1 MGKIKKLILALIAIA
16 AVIVLYKPFV
26 NASLEYQENRRR
38 ILQEKADAEAQLA
51 AAEEETEKEL
61 TAICKEYGGKSAA
74 LYIEKTKKARTAK
87 IVIAS
92 EKRISSFLLCEEKA
106 FIYKL
111 AKTVEDNLEIE
122 IKNITIDIDYR
133 EYSLKREKDYCTGK
147 DKIRFYEDNRYYSS
161 ALENE
166 IFEDEKEE
174 REEMDRLER
183 EIEKKRKEEERQK
196 EIEKQQEEERKKQSQ
211 SSWSGKSYRS
221 SRSSSSK
228 RDYYNAKDYWN
239 PEDFYFDYE
248 EDFEDEEDA
257 EDYWE
262 EHHG

>member
-1 MGKIKKLILALIAIA
+1 MKRIRKLILVLIAIA

-38 ILQEKADAEAQLA
+38 ILQEKAAAEAQMA

-61 TAICKEYGGKSAA
+61 TAICKEYGGKSAV

-92 EKRISSFLLCEEKA
+92 KKSISSLLPCERDA

-122 IKNITIDIDYR
+122 IKNITISIDYW
-133 EYSLKREKDYCTGK
+133 EYSLNRENDPRTGK
-147 DKIRFYEDNRYYSS
+147 DKIYFYKDNLYHSY
-161 ALENE
+161 ALEDE
-166 IFEDEKEE
+166 IFADEKEE

-183 EIEKKRKEEERQK
+183 EIEKRLKEEERQK
-196 EIEKQQEEERKKQSQ
+196 EIEKQQEEERKKQSGG
-211 SSWSGKSYRS
+211 SWSGKGYRS
-221 SRSSSSK
+221 SRSSSK
-228 RDYYNAKDYWN
+228 RDYYNAKDYRD

-257 EDYWE
+257 EDYWDE
-262 EHHG
+262 YHG